1 MPQVMIKLGSSFHF
15 QVSLRGLVV
24 NNMQQVRILCSCA
37 RAWKLVFVVQFL
49 GGHYTDQLMCCPT
62 GVLHAACLPP
72 TPTAFA

>member
-24 NNMQQVRILCSCA
+24 NNMQQVRILLLCKSLE
-37 RAWKLVFVVQFL
+37 LVFVVQFL
-49 GGHYTDQLMCCPT
+49 GGHNTDQLMSCPT
-62 GVLHAACLPP
+62 GIWYAACLPP